1 MCILGDS
8 QKHFIPTLSDSSS
21 FKPEGTSII
30 DVWCLGIGSKMEMS
44 LVVSRIRQ
52 QQVENTTGI
61 SDDQTSLKISKL
73 LQYRS
78 DRNSLK
84 YDYFVQYTNKWGVS

>member
-1 MCILGDS
+1 
-8 QKHFIPTLSDSSS
+8 
-21 FKPEGTSII
+21 
-30 DVWCLGIGSKMEMS
+30 MEMS